1 MNGPIILLAI
11 LGVANGFIQAAMLAS
26 SHPAVAQ
33 TLAALRPI
41 GGRRAA
47 HAFEVLVLI
56 AAMAFAKAGSASV
69 TLFYAVYT
77 AINAVGLWALSQ
89 SPPR

>member
-1 MNGPIILLAI
+1 MTAPVILLAI
-11 LGVANGFIQAAMLAS
+11 LGIANGFIQAAILAS
-26 SHPAVAQ
+26 PHPAVAQ

-41 GGRRAA
+41 GGKWAA
-47 HAFEVLVLI
+47 HAFEILVLI
-56 AAMAFAKAGSASV
+56 AAMAFAKAGSTSV

-77 AINAVGLWALSQ
+77 VINAVGLLALSK